1 MYHRRARIIGGKKL
15 SKKLSLSDEI
25 WECTKCVD
33 VGIVGSVRLDTHQ
46 KPYVQFDVARKWK
59 PDRVKVL
66 FIAESPPWNEKRRYF
81 YNPNVVEKRIN
92 LRKEVLKYL
101 NLSSLEE
108 FKKKGYFLV
117 DTIKCRLKKRVPL
130 RIARISRT
138 CVNQFL
144 HREIEELKPRTI
156 FVLGNTAKKALQR
169 FAEFEE
175 LKEHKVSEGYDEN
188 LAGYRVILSVFPG
201 GQTRKYRNEIDRAFA
216 KIRQH

>member
-1 MYHRRARIIGGKKL
+1 MLTMG
-15 SKKLSLSDEI
+15 LSDEI
-25 WECTKCVD
+25 RHCSKCIDLRLVD
-33 VGIVGSVRLDTHQ
+33 SNRLNTFQ
-46 KPYVQFDVARKWK
+46 KPFVKFDVEKKWK
-59 PDRVKVL
+59 PYEVKVL

-81 YNPNVVEKRIN
+81 YNPNVVEKRTN

-101 NLSSLEE
+101 KLSSLEE

-130 RIARISRT
+130 RIARISRV

-175 LKEHKVSEGYDEN
+175 MKEHKVSEGYDEN

-201 GQTRKYRNEIDRAFA
+201 GQTRKYRNEIERAFA

>member
-1 MYHRRARIIGGKKL
+1 MNFA
-15 SKKLSLSDEI
+15 DEI
-25 WECTKCVD
+25 RKCTKCVSL
-33 VGIVGSVRLDTHQ
+33 GIADFDRLNTHQ
-46 KPYVQFDVARKWK
+46 KPYIQFNVERKWK
-59 PDRVKVL
+59 PDKVKTL
-66 FIAESPPWNEKRRYF
+66 FIAESPPWDGKQRYF
-81 YNPNVVEKRIN
+81 YNPDVVEKQTN

-101 NLSSLEE
+101 NLDSLEE
-108 FKKKGYFLV
+108 FKEKGYFLV

-130 RIARISRT
+130 PITRISRT

-169 FAEFEE
+169 FSKFNE

-201 GQTRKYRNEIDRAFA
+201 GQTRKYRNEIERAFA